1 MCAPT
6 EARNRILHDSRF
18 NRLLLFLVRVVQAMS
33 VPRPDAEDALY
44 TAWSLFE
51 SQITQSTEFMLV
63 RPCPLGAA
71 QFQRREL
78 LTATCLTEISVHFKI
93 RRS

>member
-1 MCAPT
+1 
-6 EARNRILHDSRF
+6 
-18 NRLLLFLVRVVQAMS
+18 
-33 VPRPDAEDALY
+33 VPRPHAEGALY

-51 SQITQSTEFMLV
+51 SQITQSTEFMLE

-78 LTATCLTEISVHFKI
+78 LTAACLTEFSAHFI
-93 RRS
+93 ICRS